1 VEKGRKYGGSG
12 QVVYALIDN
21 CIIIILTIITA
32 FLTEEP
38 VLLLSAAGVLLVTIT
53 AESMGVHVTWLKWI
67 LCACFALAAGVWP
80 GFLVF
85 GVLWP
90 KAHGEAR
97 TDREI
102 HGETRAVRGISSE
115 GEASGHGILYWI
127 PIPAAVFLYFGWTI
141 FLKRDELSGQLFAV
155 TLLPALAVGAGVAL
169 IFLLKQVVCFAEH
182 KHRAEQEQLR
192 QSTVSEMHEKKL
204 NRQLAQQ
211 SYLADKNAR
220 LTERENISRN
230 IHNSVGHSIT
240 AAIMTLDAA
249 DMLYDKKPEEARKRM
264 NDANERIRGSL
275 ESIRRAVRTLD
286 QDSQDVPLTDLIAGM
301 DSIIDEFVMDTERVC
316 NRLYDDF
323 PAGMQLPH
331 EHLEF
336 LTGVLQELLTNG
348 VKHGQADT
356 FLVSLTGD
364 SAHIRLTVK
373 DNGHSDYGAENEK
386 QRLAQGFGLKK
397 IISYTERCG
406 GHAEFTNEDG
416 FRSVVE
422 LPVTT

>member
-1 VEKGRKYGGSG
+1 MGF
-12 QVVYALIDN
+12 ALIDN
-21 CIIIILTIITA
+21 CIIIILTLVTA
-32 FLTEEP
+32 FLTEDA
-38 VLLLSAAGVLLVTIT
+38 VLLLAAAGLLLVTIT
-53 AESMGVHVTWLKWI
+53 AESMGVRVTWLKWI
-67 LCACFALAAGVWP
+67 LCACFSLAAGVWP
-80 GFLVF
+80 GFLAF
-85 GVLWP
+85 AVLWP
-90 KAHGEAR
+90 GKQRVQAHK
-97 TDREI
+97 
-102 HGETRAVRGISSE
+102 VF
-115 GEASGHGILYWI
+115 YWL
-127 PIPAAVFLYFGWTI
+127 PIPAAVLLYFGWTI
-141 FLKRDELSGQLFAV
+141 FRYRDELSGQLLAETF
-155 TLLPALAVGAGVAL
+155 LPALAVGLGVVAL
-169 IFLLKQVVCFAEH
+169 LSLKQVLGLAERNH
-182 KHRAEQEQLR
+182 QMERERLR

-249 DMLYDKKPEEARKRM
+249 DMLYDTKPEEARKRM

-286 QDSQDVPLTDLIAGM
+286 QESADVPLTDLIAGM

-316 NRLYDDF
+316 NRVYDTF
-323 PAGMQLPH
+323 PEGMQLPH

-356 FLVSLTGD
+356 FLVTLSGD

-397 IISYTERCG
+397 IRSYAERCG
-406 GHAEFTNEDG
+406 GLAEFSNEDG

-422 LPVTT
+422 LPLPS